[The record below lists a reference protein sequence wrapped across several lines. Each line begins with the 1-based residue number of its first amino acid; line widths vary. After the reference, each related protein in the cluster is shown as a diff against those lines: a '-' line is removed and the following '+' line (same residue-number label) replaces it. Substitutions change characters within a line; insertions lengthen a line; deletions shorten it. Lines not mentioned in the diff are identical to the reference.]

1 MIGQIVEGFCSR
13 GKALDSRKWK
23 NATRSHPRML
33 PTGSAKTA
41 LLPAIL
47 GDVNAGGGG
56 APIERENEGE
66 MDHFVTIEKKKGKK
80 KRHRKRKIRT
90 SRKLKYRG
98 R

>member
-1 MIGQIVEGFCSR
+1 
-13 GKALDSRKWK
+13 
-23 NATRSHPRML
+23 ML

-66 MDHFVTIEKKKGKK
+66 MEHFVTIEKRKKETTSKK
-80 KRHRKRKIRT
+80 ENSYK
-90 SRKLKYRG
+90 
-98 R
+98 